1 MFFGLE
7 AFAGSGVEGTQDG
20 PVASAMFDMPSW
32 IAASPT
38 GAIYVTETFSNGI
51 RKIENGMV
59 STLASRTDSNEDGPL
74 SAALFRGPS
83 GIVSDRTGNL
93 YLDQNTP
100 RIGKIDLS
108 GVVTTAAGPTG
119 DQLLYG
125 WVDELMEIASSLD
138 RWRWPSMQTTR
149 RSI

>member
-20 PVASAMFDMPSW
+20 PVASAMFDMPR

-38 GAIYVTETFSNGI
+38 GAIYVTETFSNGL
-51 RKIENGMV
+51 RKIENGIV
-59 STLASRTDSNEDGPL
+59 STLASRTNGNADDPL
-74 SAALFRGPS
+74 STVLFRGPS

-93 YLDQNTP
+93 YLGDQDNH
-100 RIGKIDLS
+100 RIRRIDVS
-108 GVVTTAAGPTG
+108 GHVTTAAGPTG
-119 DQLLYG
+119 DELLYG